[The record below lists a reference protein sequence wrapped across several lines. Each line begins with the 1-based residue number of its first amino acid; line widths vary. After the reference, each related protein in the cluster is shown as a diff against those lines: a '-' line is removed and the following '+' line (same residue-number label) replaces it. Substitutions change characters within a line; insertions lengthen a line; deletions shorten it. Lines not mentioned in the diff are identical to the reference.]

1 MVKEDGGAF
10 SRLLGNLPEIMNT
23 RIPGLDI
30 LDMPVS
36 MPKRFDRLLSF
47 SFRGQTYTTVNG
59 IPKVK
64 ARSASRGVLGTF
76 VREGILKQGSKA
88 PFAICGKDFF
98 IYDNAWI
105 MGEVRV
111 GVRVRVTGVVRK
123 GDQRFATKILVLE
136 GSVAEG
142 GEVEGAVNPLN

>member
-1 MVKEDGGAF
+1 MFKPDGGAF
-10 SRLLGNLPEIMNT
+10 SRLLENLPEVMNA

-36 MPKRFDRLLSF
+36 VPKRFDRLFNLSF
-47 SFRGQTYTTVNG
+47 GGQRYSTENG

-64 ARSASRGVLGTF
+64 ARSANRGVLGTF

-98 IYDNAWI
+98 IYASI
-105 MGEVRV
+105 
-111 GVRVRVTGVVRK
+111 T
-123 GDQRFATKILVLE
+123 
-136 GSVAEG
+136 
-142 GEVEGAVNPLN
+142 